1 MVAGTLLDPN
11 KVRCPSI
18 GTFKPSPQYLTLISR
33 YTKDGDILF
42 SCAKDQVICAWFSA
56 NGERL
61 GTYHGH
67 QGALWTVDIDP
78 TTTLLA
84 SGAADNT
91 VRLWDVRTGKCV
103 KVWDFNTAVKRV
115 EFNEDS
121 TKLLAV
127 TEKRMGFLGTIV
139 VLDIKV
145 GVEAEQSDERALTIT
160 CEESKATVAGWS
172 YLSRYI
178 IAGHE
183 DGSISQYDAKV
194 TLPTS
199 TPPSF
204 LHPPLTFFSARPTI
218 LTPHNP
224 PDRRMP
230 LQHPRPRRRHAS
242 NRPPILP
249 RQNLLHNRLQR
260 QNRPPTLLPRPHPAK
275 NLHLRHPPQHR
286 RHNTQKTLRH
296 PRRRPSSNGRHN
308 HI

>member
-1 MVAGTLLDPN
+1 MAISGTVLDAD
-11 KVRCPSI
+11 KVSCIYSPSR
-18 GTFKPSPQYLTLISR
+18 KPIAQYLTFITR

-115 EFNEDS
+115 EFNEDG
-121 TKLLAV
+121 TQLLAV

-139 VLDIKV
+139 VLDVKV
-145 GVEAEQSDERALTIT
+145 DVEAEQSDERALTIT
-160 CEESKATVAGWS
+160 CDESKATVAGWS

-194 TLPTS
+194 PLPIPSPSWTIVLTS
-199 TPPSF
+199 YAT
-204 LHPPLTFFSARPTI
+204 
-218 LTPHNP
+218 
-224 PDRRMP
+224 
-230 LQHPRPRRRHAS
+230 
-242 NRPPILP
+242 
-249 RQNLLHNRLQR
+249 
-260 QNRPPTLLPRPHPAK
+260 
-275 NLHLRHPPQHR
+275 
-286 RHNTQKTLRH
+286 
-296 PRRRPSSNGRHN
+296 
-308 HI
+308 